1 MAADVSTRS
10 RNQETQSMSGPSFG
24 RSAGTIS
31 GLVLIA
37 VLAGACA
44 SSASPVPAGASPTP
58 AGASPAASAA
68 EASISVS
75 PSSAPTA
82 QSNNPPLIGI
92 FVTSLGT
99 VLEVGNGRVLYVHAG
114 DSATAST
121 CLDACATAWPPL
133 TIAAGTTI
141 VAPPGAK
148 GAFASISRPDGSVQ
162 LTYRAKPL
170 YFWQKDV
177 NPGDT
182 TGQGING
189 FTVATP

>member
-1 MAADVSTRS
+1 M
-10 RNQETQSMSGPSFG
+10 
-24 RSAGTIS
+24 
-31 GLVLIA
+31 
-37 VLAGACA
+37 
-44 SSASPVPAGASPTP
+44 
-58 AGASPAASAA
+58 
-68 EASISVS
+68 
-75 PSSAPTA
+75 
-82 QSNNPPLIGI
+82 
-92 FVTSLGT
+92 
-99 VLEVGNGRVLYVHAG
+99 LYVHAG

-148 GAFASISRPDGSVQ
+148 GAFASITRPDGSVQ
-162 LTYRAKPL
+162 LTHRAKPL

>member
-1 MAADVSTRS
+1 
-10 RNQETQSMSGPSFG
+10 MSGPSF
-24 RSAGTIS
+24 RHSVRTTS

-44 SSASPVPAGASPTP
+44 SSASPVPAGASP
-58 AGASPAASAA
+58 AASTA
-68 EASISVS
+68 EASISVK
-75 PSSAPTA
+75 PSSAPTV
-82 QSNNPPLIGI
+82 QSNNSPLIGI
-92 FVTSLGT
+92 FVTSLGQ
-99 VLEVGNGRVLYVHAG
+99 VLEVGNGKMLYVHAG

-133 TIAAGTTI
+133 IVAASTTI

-148 GAFASISRPDGSVQ
+148 GAFASITRPDGSVQ
-162 LTYRAKPL
+162 VTYKGKPL
-170 YFWQKDV
+170 YFWKNDV

>member
-1 MAADVSTRS
+1 V
-10 RNQETQSMSGPSFG
+10 
-24 RSAGTIS
+24 
-31 GLVLIA
+31 
-37 VLAGACA
+37 
-44 SSASPVPAGASPTP
+44 P

-68 EASISVS
+68 EASISVK
-75 PSSAPTA
+75 PSSGPTA

-99 VLEVGNGRVLYVHAG
+99 VLEVGNGKMLYVHAG

-121 CLDACATAWPPL
+121 CLNTCATAWPPL
-133 TIAAGTTI
+133 FIAAGAKI

-148 GAFASISRPDGSVQ
+148 GAFGSITRPDGSVQ
-162 LTYRAKPL
+162 VTYKGKPL

>member
-1 MAADVSTRS
+1 
-10 RNQETQSMSGPSFG
+10 MSGPSFR

-31 GLVLIA
+31 GLALFA

-44 SSASPVPAGASPTP
+44 SSASPVPAGASP
-58 AGASPAASAA
+58 AASTA
-68 EASISVS
+68 EASISI
-75 PSSAPTA
+75 PSSGPTV
-82 QSNNPPLIGI
+82 QSNNPPLVGI

-99 VLEVGNGRVLYVHAG
+99 VLEVGNGKMLYVHAG

-121 CLDACATAWPPL
+121 CLDTCATAWPPL
-133 TIAAGTTI
+133 FIPAGTTI

-148 GAFASISRPDGSVQ
+148 SAFASITRPDGSLQV
-162 LTYRAKPL
+162 TYKGKPL
-170 YFWQKDV
+170 YFWKNDV
-177 NPGDT
+177 NPGDV

>member
-1 MAADVSTRS
+1 
-10 RNQETQSMSGPSFG
+10 MSGPSF
-24 RSAGTIS
+24 RRFAGTIS

-44 SSASPVPAGASPTP
+44 SSASPVPAGASP
-58 AGASPAASAA
+58 AASAA
-68 EASISVS
+68 EASISVN
-75 PSSAPTA
+75 PSSAPSV
-82 QSNNPPLIGI
+82 QSNNPPLIPPLIGI

-99 VLEVGNGRVLYVHAG
+99 VLEVGNGKMLYVHAG

-121 CLDACATAWPPL
+121 CLNTCATAWPPL
-133 TIAAGTTI
+133 FIAAGAKI

-148 GAFASISRPDGSVQ
+148 GPFGSITRPDGSVQ
-162 LTYRAKPL
+162 VTYKGKPL

>member
-1 MAADVSTRS
+1 
-10 RNQETQSMSGPSFG
+10 MSGSSI
-24 RSAGTIS
+24 RRLAGTTS

-44 SSASPVPAGASPTP
+44 SSPSPVPG
-58 AGASPAASAA
+58 GASPAPTAA
-68 EASISVS
+68 EATVGVN
-75 PSSAPTA
+75 PSSGPSA
-82 QSNNPPLIGI
+82 QANTPPLIGI
-92 FVTSLGT
+92 FVTSLGQ

-133 TIAAGTTI
+133 VVAAGTKI
-141 VAPPGAK
+141 VGPPGAT
-148 GAFASISRPDGSVQ
+148 GAFASITRPDGSVQ
-162 LTYRAKPL
+162 VTYKGKPL
-170 YFWQKDV
+170 YFFQSGA

-182 TGQGING
+182 SGQGING

>member
-1 MAADVSTRS
+1 
-10 RNQETQSMSGPSFG
+10 MSGPTFR
-24 RSAGTIS
+24 RSAGTVS

-44 SSASPVPAGASPTP
+44 SSATPVP

-68 EASISVS
+68 EASVVAGPPSVAS
-75 PSSAPTA
+75 V

-92 FVTSLGT
+92 FVGSLGQ
-99 VLEVGNGRVLYVHAG
+99 VLEEGNGKTLYVHAG

-121 CLDACATAWPPL
+121 CLDACAAAWPPL
-133 TIAAGTTI
+133 LINAGTTI
-141 VAPPGAK
+141 VGPPGAH
-148 GAFASISRPDGSVQ
+148 GAFGSITRPDGSVQ
-162 LTYRAKPL
+162 ATYRNKPL
-170 YFWQKDV
+170 YFWSKDV
-177 NPGDT
+177 NSGDT